1 MFVQAVVP
9 GSGAPS
15 WAVFGDDDVLI
26 DLADRLL
33 AYLTE

>member
-15 WAVFGDDDVLI
+15 WTVFGDDDVLM
-26 DLADRLL
+26 DRLL